1 MKYAKRHYE
10 DVAKLLREYADC
22 PPEQYPLLVGI
33 RADFITMFRD
43 DNTRFDADK
52 FLSACKNGAE

>member
-1 MKYAKRHYE
+1 MKYTKRHHE

-22 PPEQYPLLVGI
+22 SPEQYPLLFSI

-43 DNTRFDADK
+43 DNSLFDAGK
-52 FLSACKNGAE
+52 FLDACTGS

>member
-1 MKYAKRHYE
+1 MKYAKWHYE

-22 PPEQYPLLVGI
+22 PPEQYPLLVSI

-43 DNTRFDADK
+43 YNPRFDAGK
-52 FLSACKNGAE
+52 FLDACKGS